1 MNKEDQGWV
10 SIHRAIQSHWLW
22 EDKPFSRGQ
31 AWIDLILL
39 ANHEDRTVLFDGK
52 PEKVPAGSFLTS
64 ISKLMNRWGW
74 GKNKTLAFLK
84 TLENEGM
91 IRRVSNAR
99 RTAITLV
106 NYWAYQYN
114 PDHWRTGNGTE
125 IESKPDRSRTGEN
138 PITTGFFGGYE
149 EESGPLTDRSRTADR
164 TQTINNN
171 TVNNCTVTVS
181 PPENEKIP
189 LTTPP
194 EQREIFRYVQKL
206 KPGKHGA
213 DELQYII
220 DQGVT
225 DQLIR
230 WAVDKASEKGKLWSY
245 ARGILMNCINRGQK
259 DLVSPKPAK
268 PSKIGW
274 GGNGWEPSYDLG
286 ELERRGLMVPEF
298 KEE

>member
-1 MNKEDQGWV
+1 M

-39 ANHEDRTVLFDGK
+39 ANHEDRTIFFDGK
-52 PEKVPAGSFLTS
+52 PEIVKRGSFLTS
-64 ISKLMNRWGW
+64 TSKLMQRWGW
-74 GKNKTLAFLK
+74 GNRKVLIFLEQ
-84 TLENEGM
+84 LEKEGM
-91 IRRVSNAR
+91 LVRSPRKR
-99 RTAITLV
+99 CTGITLV
-106 NYWAYQYN
+106 NYGLYQS
-114 PDHWRTGNGTE
+114 PMH
-125 IESKPDRSRTGEN
+125 RSCTDN
-138 PITTGFFGGYE
+138 CIDACTDVCTDKCTDTIPVTTGVCGT
-149 EESGPLTDRSRTADR
+149 SRIDACTDKCTDVCTELC
-164 TQTINNN
+164 TQTINTNN

-194 EQREIFRYVQKL
+194 EQREIFRYIQKL

-230 WAVDKASEKGKLWSY
+230 WAVDKAAEKGKLWSY
-245 ARGILMNCINRGQK
+245 ARGILMNCLNSGQK
-259 DLVSPKPAK
+259 DIPTPKPAK
-268 PSKIGW
+268 PSEVGW
-274 GGNGWEPSYDLG
+274 GGNGWEPSYDLD
-286 ELERRGLMVPEF
+286 ELERRGLMVPKF